1 MAHKIKGLDEKIVA
15 HKDILF
21 DILSAHKVNKF
32 NVSFDG
38 SGDSGGVDDVDLEEH
53 ICNLIV
59 KGVERDGRWEEE
71 GEKMTVRDVLE
82 EVCYDTLEHT
92 WGGWE
97 IDSGSY
103 GTFTFDVK
111 NRKVHL
117 DFNERI
123 EDVNNHEY
131 EF

>member
-1 MAHKIKGLDEKIVA
+1 MIHKIKGLDEKIVA

-21 DILSAHKVNKF
+21 DILASRKVEKF
-32 NVSFDG
+32 QVSFDG
-38 SGDSGGVDDVDLEEH
+38 NGDSGQVEDIDLEDY
-53 ICNLIV
+53 ICDLKV
-59 KGVERDGRWEEE
+59 DGVSDDGVSDVES
-71 GEKMTVRDVLE
+71 EKITVRDLVE
-82 EVCYDTLEHT
+82 NVCYDTLEHT